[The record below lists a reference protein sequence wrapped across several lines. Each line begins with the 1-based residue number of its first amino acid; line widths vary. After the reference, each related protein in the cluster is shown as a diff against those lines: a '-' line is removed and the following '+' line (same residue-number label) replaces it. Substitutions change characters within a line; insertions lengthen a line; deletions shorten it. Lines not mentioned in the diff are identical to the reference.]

1 MSRKDQLRAALTRSP
16 PELPDSNSASSSRS
30 DPNETSAPRALV
42 RSGAVGAM
50 SRSLGQIATAAEE
63 ARALVA
69 AGDKVVELDPGLVET
84 SFVADRLR
92 STSLDNEALVQSI
105 RNHGQQVPILV
116 RPHPTSAGRYQ
127 VAYGHRRLRAAEELR
142 LAVRAVVKELS
153 DEELVIAQGQEN
165 SARTDLSYIERAL
178 FAAALEDRRF
188 ERPVI
193 MAALNMEKTQLSR
206 LIAVAR
212 SIPTQVANAIGPAPK
227 AGRPRW
233 TQLAE
238 ALRGHQEDEAVK
250 SLLISPA
257 FQTADSDARFNL
269 LLTSLKSGGER
280 LSAETERFW
289 EDPEGRSVV
298 RFDRAGGGARLT
310 FDERL
315 APAFAEF
322 VLKKLSELHSEY
334 ERLMQPTERAA
345 DTRSSRG
352 ARSKSR
358 QLRAGQPAA
367 KSTGDQG

>member
-1 MSRKDQLRAALTRSP
+1 MSRKDQLRAALTRRP
-16 PELPDSNSASSSRS
+16 TELPDGNSAPSSPSE
-30 DPNETSAPRALV
+30 PEASAPRALV

-69 AGDKVVELDPGLVET
+69 AGDKVVELDPSLVET

-142 LAVRAVVKELS
+142 RAVRAVVKELS
-153 DEELVIAQGQEN
+153 DEDLVIAQGQEN

-212 SIPTQVANAIGPAPK
+212 SIPTEIANAIGPAPK

-238 ALRGHQEDEAVK
+238 ALRGHEEGEAVEG
-250 SLLISPA
+250 LLISPA
-257 FQTADSDARFNL
+257 FQKADSDARFNL

-280 LSAETERFW
+280 PSVETERFW
-289 EDPEGRSVV
+289 EDSEGRSVV

-310 FDERL
+310 FDEQL
-315 APAFAEF
+315 APAFAQF

-334 ERLMQPTERAA
+334 QRQMQPAERAVDA
-345 DTRSSRG
+345 QRSKG
-352 ARSKSR
+352 ARSRSR
-358 QLRAGQPAA
+358 QLRAGQPATRP
-367 KSTGDQG
+367 TGDQG